1 MEEEAENDEE
11 AGEQSD
17 DAESDSNGNTHIFD
31 RMSTKLI
38 ISLEEI
44 QDDDDEALFDLS
56 AAVPPA
62 DPPNIVQPSK
72 KTKKKTVALRPD
84 RMPYYNACKH
94 DGSDTTSGATESS
107 ESSNSM
113 DEWLDK
119 SPVMTSKEQK
129 KVNRFMQKVTGKKR
143 RYK

>member
-1 MEEEAENDEE
+1 MEEEAEHDEE

-44 QDDDDEALFDLS
+44 QDVVDEALFDLS
-56 AAVPPA
+56 ADVPPA
-62 DPPNIVQPSK
+62 DPPIVQPS
-72 KTKKKTVALRPD
+72 KKKTVALRPD
-84 RMPYYNACKH
+84 RMPYYDACKH

-129 KVNRFMQKVTGKKR
+129 KVNRFMQKLTGKKR